1 MADNSKILLSGEQAD
16 EQIQIDP
23 KVIEVIL
30 GIAAEK
36 VDGVAAMRGN
46 LKSSLS
52 RVLGRNDRG
61 KGVDISL
68 DADQALTAD
77 IYVYLKSGSNV
88 PVVASKLQRELK
100 EQLRQMTDLV
110 LKNINVHVVGLVFPE
125 ELDTPDVT
133 SELFPEDKED

>member
-1 MADNSKILLSGEQAD
+1 MADNSKILLSGERAD

-46 LKSSLS
+46 FKSSLS

-88 PVVASKLQRELK
+88 PVVARKLQRELK

-125 ELDTPDVT
+125 ELDTPGVT